1 MTHLGD
7 RITALVDGRLSPGE
21 FDRVMAH
28 VRYCADCRDIVERES
43 WIRESLHH
51 LPGAEPSAALLMSL
65 QDIGA
70 GTAVPISAD
79 PAVHWS
85 LPDRRRAGVAMLG
98 VSSVAAGVFGLAYVV
113 GAAPSAEPVRPPV
126 QQFSVEF
133 ADSTDQGPS
142 SDPAVDVMPVLPTD
156 GSPVSRR

>member
-7 RITALVDGRLSPGE
+7 RITALVDDRLSPGE
-21 FDRVMAH
+21 LDRVMAH
-28 VRYCADCRDIVERES
+28 VRYCSDCRYQVEREH
-43 WIRESLHH
+43 WIRESLHG
-51 LPGAEPSAALLMSL
+51 LPGAEPSAALLMTL

-85 LPDRRRAGVAMLG
+85 LPDRRRAGMAILG
-98 VSSVAAGVFGLAYVV
+98 LSSVAAGVLGLAYVV
-113 GAAPSAEPVRPPV
+113 GAPSAEPVRPPV

-133 ADSTDQGPS
+133 ADSTDLGPS
-142 SDPAVDVMPVLPTD
+142 SDPAADAMPILDVDD
-156 GSPVSRR
+156 RR